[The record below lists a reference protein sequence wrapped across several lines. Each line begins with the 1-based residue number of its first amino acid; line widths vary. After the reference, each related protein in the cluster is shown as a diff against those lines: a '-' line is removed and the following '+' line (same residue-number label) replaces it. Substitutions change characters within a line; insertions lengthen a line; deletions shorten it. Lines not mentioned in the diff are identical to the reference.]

1 MTKKELKELIKE
13 CIIESLVP
21 QSIPSNIDVET
32 FIEEYI
38 KKGSKGDLDLR
49 KMQLTELPS
58 ILKNVEVGRNFYC
71 SYNNLTSLTN
81 SPRYI
86 RGDFYCSYNHFTSLV
101 GAPKYV
107 GGDFICHNNP
117 VKFTDQQVRDVC
129 EVGGRVNKGG
139 PLKI

>member
-1 MTKKELKELIKE
+1 
-13 CIIESLVP
+13 
-21 QSIPSNIDVET
+21 
-32 FIEEYI
+32 
-38 KKGSKGDLDLR
+38 
-49 KMQLTELPS
+49 
-58 ILKNVEVGRNFYC
+58 
-71 SYNNLTSLTN
+71 LTN

-107 GGDFICHNNP
+107 GGNFYCNHTKLQSLDGAPKYVDGDFICHNNP
-117 VKFTDQQVRDVC
+117 VKFTDQQVRAVC